1 MLQCDMI
8 SHSPPLPLHM
18 QEFLNDYGMVWV
30 GNSDSGERYL
40 RHSPPDHTKSTAT
53 SDGVW
58 VPGRSLVGGE
68 GGEFVVDY
76 DAIVRNVKELNLLAG
91 EGKSHVTTTA
101 DKCAKL
107 KV

>member
-1 MLQCDMI
+1 MFL
-8 SHSPPLPLHM
+8 L

-30 GNSDSGERYL
+30 GNSDSNERYL
-40 RHSPPDHTKSTAT
+40 KHNLSNHVST

-58 VPGRSLVGGE
+58 VPGRSLVGG
-68 GGEFVVDY
+68 GEFVVDF
-76 DAIVRNVKELNLLAG
+76 DAIVHNVKELNLLAG

-107 KV
+107 KVSL